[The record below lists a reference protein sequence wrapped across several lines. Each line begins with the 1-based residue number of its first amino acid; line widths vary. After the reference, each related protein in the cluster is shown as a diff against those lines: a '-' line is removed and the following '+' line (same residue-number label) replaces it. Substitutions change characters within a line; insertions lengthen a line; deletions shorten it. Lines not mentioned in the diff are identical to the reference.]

1 MGSSA
6 SVTSCHR
13 APATT
18 CRICLMS
25 PEDQELIDSGGGGIH
40 SWPASESHRLAEA
53 DADEIQFP
61 HASFLMDDQ
70 MISPCDCAGTQKYV
84 HLHCLL
90 RWIALHPSKSTN
102 CDVCNSA
109 FRGHVPA
116 IVCHASMHG
125 VFRIHRT
132 LFARCSTNTRYNPL
146 HSALLSLQQKTS
158 LLFLMTSGGVV
169 VQTAPRASA
178 PAPLDGSSS
187 GSSAAAQLLT
197 LILASRRSHWN
208 CSAFL
213 ILFSRPRAASD
224 GSTALI
230 AVNITQQ
237 RPLQECAAA
246 AHFQLS
252 SGVPC
257 ALFRGGPCG
266 SNTPLAVLRIHGV
279 HDWRFL
285 FRQAQS
291 VHHQNLVHSWLGADP
306 PCCFY
311 RQAAALCCAT
321 FPC

>member
-1 MGSSA
+1 MGSAA
-6 SVTSCHR
+6 SIPSCHT
-13 APATT
+13 APSTT

-25 PEDQELIDSGGGGIH
+25 PEDQELNDSGDGGIH
-40 SWPASESHRLAEA
+40 SWPASESHRFAEA
-53 DADEIQFP
+53 DADESR
-61 HASFLMDDQ
+61 HSHVSFLMDDQ
-70 MISPCDCAGTQKYV
+70 IISPCDCSGTQKYV

-90 RWIALHPSKSTN
+90 RWIALHPSQSAH
-102 CDVCNSA
+102 CDVCKAA

-116 IVCHASMHG
+116 VLSHVSMHG
-125 VFRIHRT
+125 LFRIHRT
-132 LFARCSTNTRYNPL
+132 LYARCSTNTHYNPL
-146 HSALLSLQQKTS
+146 HSAVLSLQDKAA
-158 LLFLMTSGGVV
+158 LLNLMTSGGVV
-169 VQTAPRASA
+169 VQTTPRASA
-178 PAPLDGSSS
+178 PAPVGLSS
-187 GSSAAAQLLT
+187 GGRVAAQLLA

-213 ILFSRPRAASD
+213 IIFSRPQAATD

-237 RPLQECAAA
+237 RPLHECPAA

-266 SNTPLAVLRIHGV
+266 SKTPLAVLRIHGP

-285 FRQAQS
+285 FQRAQS
-291 VHHQNLVHSWLGADP
+291 IHHQNLVHSWLGSDP

-311 RQAAALCCAT
+311 RRVASLCCAT
-321 FPC
+321 FSP